1 MRTAQNIVILLI
13 IAAVS
18 LTARQK
24 SDRAIVDKFEKTVKM
39 LYLAA
44 DSAKTVQDCAD
55 INASIN
61 ELEKEFADDKALLD
75 RALYPDDYT
84 KTITNLKGRLLV
96 RQKDLGVIETQFVR
110 IAELESQVRE
120 LSGKI
125 NNLTQENEKLMGA
138 VKNLETAQALNKE
151 AAATNNALIDS
162 LNTVISKLR
171 QNLKERDNLIFA
183 LLDSLFMQY
192 DKNVASMNDMEK
204 QGISGK
210 LERRNVLTNIK
221 KSISD
226 NLKFLES
233 TNLTPSDYA
242 EIARQ
247 HQRFSSQ
254 WKGLGPKLASI
265 YLSGKQKKNEVALI
279 DSMLSTWSAKVD
291 LSTWKALA
299 SLMDKGGIQ
308 LKPFSNGTEF
318 TTNFSE
324 FVDAEIKNP
333 QQEPEDVRAKRYNT
347 FNDIVWKTDLN
358 PLWLPVLAES
368 GKITAEQ
375 KTEIEKQFDLWHSA
389 ITPVSPIVYALVVI
403 VIAIVIWS
411 LSRYIKKKPIVT
423 KT

>member
-1 MRTAQNIVILLI
+1 MRTVQNILILLTI
-13 IAAVS
+13 SAVS

-24 SDRAIVDKFEKTVKM
+24 SDRAIVDKFEKTVKE
-39 LYLAA
+39 LYRAS

-55 INASIN
+55 INASIE
-61 ELEKEFADDKALLD
+61 ELENEFALHKTLLD
-75 RALYPDDYT
+75 RSLYPDDYS
-84 KTITNLKGRLLV
+84 KTVTNLKGRLLV

-110 IAELESQVRE
+110 IAELEGQVRE

-125 NNLTQENEKLMGA
+125 NNLTQENEKLMGD

-151 AAATNNALIDS
+151 ATVANRALLDS

-171 QNLKERDNLIFA
+171 QNLKERDNLIFS

-192 DKNVASMNDMEK
+192 DKSVASMNDMEK

-233 TNLTPSDYA
+233 TNLTPGDYA

-247 HQRFSSQ
+247 HQKFSSQ
-254 WKGLGPKLASI
+254 WKGIGPKLASI

-279 DSMLSTWSAKVD
+279 DSMLNTWSVKVD
-291 LSTWKALA
+291 ESTWKALA
-299 SLMDKGGIQ
+299 ALMDKGGIQ
-308 LKPFSNGTEF
+308 LKSFKNGTEF
-318 TTNFSE
+318 TANFAE
-324 FVDAEIKNP
+324 FVNAEINNAK
-333 QQEPEDVRAKRYNT
+333 QDPEDVLIKRYNT
-347 FNDIVWKTDLN
+347 FNDLVWKVDLE
-358 PLWLPVLAES
+358 PTWLPVLAES

-375 KTEIEKQFDLWHSA
+375 KAEIEKQYELWQSA
-389 ITPVSPIVYALVVI
+389 VTPVSPIFYIL
-403 VIAIVIWS
+403 IAIVIIVVLWS
-411 LSRYIKKKPIVT
+411 LSRYMRKKPIAA